1 MVSDLDKAI
10 KGFFITE
17 KDFEENL
24 WNRIKYYHL
33 LGFRVRKPATH
44 RNDIIY
50 PKGKHRKEEIDEE
63 ILKLC
68 YLALHLNTNIPT
80 NKNENN
86 YLE

>member
-1 MVSDLDKAI
+1 MNIDKAI

-17 KDFEENL
+17 DSFEKNL
-24 WNRIKYYHL
+24 YDRIRYYYL

-50 PKGKHRKEEIDEE
+50 PKGKHREEHIDEE

-68 YLALHLNTNIPT
+68 YWVLTQFQTNV
-80 NKNENN
+80 KED
-86 YLE
+86 